1 MLTSSNT
8 LKIAAGLLVTASF
21 SPMAFAGGGFGAP
34 SYTPDLA
41 PSNPSPGMCYARVE
55 IPAEFT
61 TTTERVMVEEGYTTI
76 EISNPQLATRQEKVL
91 MKEASVRYEVK
102 QPSFKTVSEKIMTRP
117 AYDKLTVTPPSFSH
131 VTETMA
137 SSAPRLIWKKGNPG
151 NLMRQG
157 YKIHSTADAG
167 RNGQGYS
174 STTEWGQTG
183 GATNCGPTCEIW
195 CLVEEPGETVQF
207 QRKVVSN
214 PARVQRHS
222 VPARYQT
229 IMKQVVSDPGGV
241 REVPVPAQYQTVMVE
256 DIVQPGGERQVTVPP
271 KFGQVEKKQLVSPER
286 YEWRQVVC
294 KTGTAPAVHQNM
306 ASSATMVTPTQI
318 TSAPAY
324 TTHQSMPT
332 NYGSGEMMAPTV
344 NEMLST
350 GSRAVCI
357 QGQDCTDVMKLHRN
371 MSHGSSAYGGGQS
384 MTYGSHAG
392 GHGSSYGTH
401 AGGHGSSFGTQ
412 SGGHGS
418 SYGGEVITSYESGR
432 WGH

>member
-1 MLTSSNT
+1 MLKSSNT
-8 LKIAAGLLVTASF
+8 FKMAAGLLIGASF
-21 SPMAFAGGGFGAP
+21 APLAFAGGGHGGPA
-34 SYTPDLA
+34 YTPDLV
-41 PSNPSPGMCYARVE
+41 PSNPTPGMCYARVE
-55 IPAEFT
+55 IPAEYT
-61 TTTERVMVEEGYTTI
+61 TTTEDVLVEEGYTTI
-76 EISNPQLATRQEKVL
+76 EVSNPQLATRQEKVL
-91 MKEASVRYEVK
+91 RKEASVRYEVK
-102 QPSFKTVSEKIMTRP
+102 QPTFKTVSEKIMTRP

-137 SSAPRLIWKKGNPG
+137 SSAPRLVWKKGNPG
-151 NLMRQG
+151 NLIRQG

-167 RNGQGYS
+167 RNGQGYR
-174 STTEWGQTG
+174 STVEFGQTG

-271 KFGQVEKKQLVSPER
+271 KYGKVEKKQLVSPER

-294 KTGTAPAVHQNM
+294 NTGTAPALHQNM
-306 ASSATMVTPTQI
+306 TSSATMVTPTHI
-318 TSAPAY
+318 TSAQPSY
-324 TTHQSMPT
+324 HSPT
-332 NYGSGEMMAPTV
+332 SYSSGETMAPTV
-344 NEMLST
+344 NQMLAT

-357 QGQDCTDVMKLHRN
+357 EGQDCTNIMKVHRN
-371 MSHGSSAYGGGQS
+371 MSNGSS
-384 MTYGSHAG
+384 TYGSG
-392 GHGSSYGTH
+392 TYGSGSYGTSTY
-401 AGGHGSSFGTQ
+401 GSGTYGTH
-412 SGGHGS
+412 SGGHTGTHTSSHYGS
-418 SYGGEVITSYESGR
+418 DIVDAYETGR